1 VNLLSHYY
9 IDEAEPSVYFKL
21 GLLLPDLIPGF
32 NQKLRRSVFVHQ
44 SSVTEHVDLLEGIK
58 KHYAVDLVFHQS
70 EEFAF
75 FCNLVQAAL
84 QEEQFPSFQHRK
96 YFMAHIFVEKL
107 IDRVLVKHS
116 PQLSVKIQ
124 HDLEAVK
131 AGVLTSYF
139 SRIGKPAIQQEFF
152 NNFNRLLSGT
162 FLHVY
167 ADNEMF
173 VKALCRV
180 YQRIN
185 PTRASQSETENL
197 TALVEAFENNHW
209 ESLLEIFDTVNE
221 GLAVYA

>member
-1 VNLLSHYY
+1 MNLLSHYY
-9 IDEAEPSVYFKL
+9 IDEENPSVYFKL
-21 GLLLPDLIPGF
+21 GSLLPELVSGF
-32 NQKLRRSVFVHQ
+32 NQKMRRSVFAHQ
-44 SSVTEHVDLLEGIK
+44 STIPEHVDLLEGIK

-75 FCNLVQAAL
+75 YCNLVDAAL
-84 QEEQFPSFQHRK
+84 HQEQFPSFQHRK
-96 YFMAHIFVEKL
+96 FFMAHIFVEKL

-116 PQLSVKIQ
+116 PHLSVKIQ
-124 HDLEAVK
+124 QDFEAVE

-152 NNFNRLLSGT
+152 INFNRLLSGI

-185 PTRASQSETENL
+185 PARASQTETENL
-197 TALVEAFENNHW
+197 IALVEAFETNHRD
-209 ESLLEIFDTVNE
+209 ELLGIFDTVNE
-221 GLAVYA
+221 GLAAYA